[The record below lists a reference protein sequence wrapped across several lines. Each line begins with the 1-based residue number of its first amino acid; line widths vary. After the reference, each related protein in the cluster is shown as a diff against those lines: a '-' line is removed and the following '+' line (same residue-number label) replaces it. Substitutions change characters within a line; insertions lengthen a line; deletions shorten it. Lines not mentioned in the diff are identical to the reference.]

1 MKIGITENKKYHDY
15 HEWIK
20 GNDDFEVVKLSADTN
35 DRIEHCDG
43 VILSGGVDIHP
54 KYYEQSIHYPNAPD
68 KGFQTHRDD
77 FEFDVLKKSLKH
89 NIPVLGIC
97 RGLQLINVF
106 FDGTLIQ
113 DLGSQNSTHQAD
125 QHDSKHNV
133 KVEDGTILHDIVKVN
148 SGAVNSAHHQAIDR
162 LGKDLAVNSY
172 SEDGVI
178 EGIEWKNKNN
188 KSFMLAVQWHPER
201 MGFAGLNDSPLTKNI
216 REHFISVI
224 KSNQKK

>member
-1 MKIGITENKKYHDY
+1 
-15 HEWIK
+15 
-20 GNDDFEVVKLSADTN
+20 
-35 DRIEHCDG
+35 
-43 VILSGGVDIHP
+43 
-54 KYYEQSIHYPNAPD
+54 
-68 KGFQTHRDD
+68 
-77 FEFDVLKKSLKH
+77 
-89 NIPVLGIC
+89 
-97 RGLQLINVF
+97 
-106 FDGTLIQ
+106 
-113 DLGSQNSTHQAD
+113 
-125 QHDSKHNV
+125 
-133 KVEDGTILHDIVKVN
+133 VKVN

-216 REHFISVI
+216 RAHFISVI